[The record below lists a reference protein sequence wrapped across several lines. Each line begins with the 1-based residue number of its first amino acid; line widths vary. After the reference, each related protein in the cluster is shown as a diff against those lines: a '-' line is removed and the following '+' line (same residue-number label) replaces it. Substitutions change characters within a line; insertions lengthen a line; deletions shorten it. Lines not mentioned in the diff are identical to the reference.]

1 MVKGNENHLSDPST
15 DIHSKE
21 ISPAIA
27 SNPGQRLSQEKK
39 LIKRKIKIKVSVS
52 EQDQV
57 KECEVVQDCSPVA
70 YPLSSSVPLN
80 TQDTPQSVIILPD
93 IMDCVSGENNTEISE
108 TIEGSANT
116 VENTEALKS
125 DTKTEKDINESDEL
139 ISKQNSCDIEG
150 SEAKRG
156 PLKKYTKK
164 MNKKPKEMF
173 INNNQDSEIKL
184 EDSVT
189 NCAKSW
195 QSDPNICVVQ
205 TADGQTAQ
213 VKMRPPL
220 RKYSEKRTASY
231 RWSGT
236 EMMQIEGPPD
246 VANNNSENIEIIK
259 PNIDLLNAT
268 RANISYKKASAG
280 LDKKLTKLG
289 FTRSNKDFHR
299 DGDNCLKAL
308 IDQMSQPGQD
318 FKVWDK
324 DDYPFLRWYIAKQL
338 EIQISAGKAEN
349 YVKFDI
355 DSPQTFVSSI
365 QKDEEFINNDYLYSV
380 AKIFNK
386 DIVVIESSNPT
397 QEVTYIKGGQN
408 NLNGKGKPIF
418 LGHLTKEDAGNDF
431 YQSIV
436 PNENV
441 HIEQI
446 LSSLQENN

>member
-1 MVKGNENHLSDPST
+1 
-15 DIHSKE
+15 
-21 ISPAIA
+21 
-27 SNPGQRLSQEKK
+27 
-39 LIKRKIKIKVSVS
+39 
-52 EQDQV
+52 
-57 KECEVVQDCSPVA
+57 
-70 YPLSSSVPLN
+70 
-80 TQDTPQSVIILPD
+80 
-93 IMDCVSGENNTEISE
+93 
-108 TIEGSANT
+108 
-116 VENTEALKS
+116 
-125 DTKTEKDINESDEL
+125 
-139 ISKQNSCDIEG
+139 
-150 SEAKRG
+150 
-156 PLKKYTKK
+156 
-164 MNKKPKEMF
+164 MNKKPKEML
-173 INNNQDSEIKL
+173 INSNQESEIKL

-189 NCAKSW
+189 NCAKSVV
-195 QSDPNICVVQ
+195 SDPNICVVQ
-205 TADGQTAQ
+205 TADGQTAE

-220 RKYSEKRTASY
+220 RKYSKKKTASY

-246 VANNNSENIEIIK
+246 VTNNDSENIEIIK
-259 PNIDLLNAT
+259 PDIDLLNAT

-289 FTRSNKDFHR
+289 FTRSNKEFHK

-349 YVKFDI
+349 YVKFSV
-355 DSPQTFVSSI
+355 DSPQTFVSNI

-446 LSSLQENN
+446 LSSLKESN